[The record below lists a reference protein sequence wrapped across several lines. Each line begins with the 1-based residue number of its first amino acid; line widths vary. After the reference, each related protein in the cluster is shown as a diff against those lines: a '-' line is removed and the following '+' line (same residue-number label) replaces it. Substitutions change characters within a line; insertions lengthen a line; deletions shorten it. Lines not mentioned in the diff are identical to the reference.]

1 MYVLKEKEA
10 KHVKSHNLLEMLSR
24 TVKRFPERTALS
36 WEENDELHKLSYQR
50 LWNMIRDFAFGLEK
64 IGIRSGAKIAIIA
77 ENHPRW
83 VICEFA
89 VLSLGATSVPIHPN
103 RHPDQIRKILRH
115 ADATGIITDR
125 YELLEKVKGAS
136 NLLQHSI
143 LLNGKADG
151 SLGALQFE
159 TIIQIGQSIA
169 NEEQEWA
176 YPSIQPS
183 DVAIIYYPND
193 KTKTEKGVLLSHRNI
208 LNNLQSFLY
217 VIPYTKHD
225 HLLSVLSLSHPF
237 ERIAGYLAPLAT
249 GAEIT
254 YIARDAN
261 WVKASK
267 RIKPTLFSLSPV
279 LVHTIY
285 EYLNKQIQSSPAK
298 KYLFQHAL
306 RQAEKIYGLKRK
318 GYNWSVPSSL
328 QLHHSISQTLL
339 FAPLQKQ
346 LGGRVRFILSGG
358 APLNEKVHR
367 FFWCINLPVVESY
380 YLTECASV
388 ISATNLSCPQ
398 PKTAGKPL
406 PGIEL
411 RIQADGE
418 LMIKIPQVISGYY
431 KIPLSDT
438 NVYTNGWISTGDHAE
453 MDADGTLHNLRRKV
467 ELDPQKAV
475 LPTAVH

>member
-1 MYVLKEKEA
+1 M
-10 KHVKSHNLLEMLSR
+10 KSHNLLEMLSR

-36 WEENDELHKLSYQR
+36 WEENGQLHKLSYQR
-50 LWNMIRDFAFGLEK
+50 LWNMIRDFAFGLER
-64 IGIRSGAKIAIIA
+64 IGIRPGAKLAIIA

-83 VICEFA
+83 VISEFA
-89 VLSLGATSVPIHPN
+89 ILSLGAISVPVHPN
-103 RHPDQIRKILRH
+103 RHPGQIRKILSH
-115 ADATGIITDR
+115 ADVTGVITDQ
-125 YELLEKVKGAS
+125 YALLEKLKGAS
-136 NLLQHSI
+136 DLLQHYI
-143 LLNGKADG
+143 LLSGKAKG
-151 SLGALQFE
+151 SQGALQFE

-183 DVAIIYYPND
+183 DVAVLHYPHE
-193 KTKTEKGVLLSHRNI
+193 KSKTEKGVMLSHGNI
-208 LNNLQSFLY
+208 LNNIQSFLY

-225 HLLSVLSLSHPF
+225 HFLSVLSLSHPF
-237 ERIAGYLAPLAT
+237 ERTAGYLAALAT

-254 YIARDAN
+254 YLSRDAN
-261 WVKASK
+261 WVKASQ
-267 RIKPTLFSLSPV
+267 RVKPTLFILTPV
-279 LVHTIY
+279 LVQTIY
-285 EYLNKQIQSSPAK
+285 EYLHKQIQSSPAK
-298 KYLFQHAL
+298 KYLFQHSL
-306 RQAEKIYGLKRK
+306 RQAEKVYGFKRK
-318 GYNWSVPSSL
+318 GYNWSLPASL

-346 LGGRVRFILSGG
+346 LGGHVRFILSGG
-358 APLNEKVHR
+358 LPLNEKVHR

-388 ISATNLSCPQ
+388 ISATSLSHPQ
-398 PKTAGKPL
+398 PETAGKPL

-411 RIQADGE
+411 RIQTDGE

-438 NVYTNGWISTGDHAE
+438 NCYTNGWISTGDHAE
-453 MDADGTLHNLRRKV
+453 MDADGTLYNLRRKV

-475 LPTAVH
+475 LPTAVNKECIAGSNL